1 MTTQPA
7 LFVSHG
13 SPMIVAEP
21 GAARDFLS
29 GLGDMLARPAA
40 ILVVSAHHDM
50 SGAVVTTAAHPG
62 TIHDFGGFP
71 EALYALNYPA
81 PGAPD
86 LAARV
91 AALVAGA
98 GVPVQTD
105 PVRGF
110 DHGAWVPLLLGWPA
124 ADIPVVQLSISSEHS
139 PDWHYRIGQALAP
152 LRAENVLVIGSGSLT
167 HNLREVFVARRT
179 VDSPTPD
186 WVSVFADWMHARLSA
201 GETRAVLDAIEVAPE
216 GHRNHPTPDHLLPLF
231 TALGAGGAD
240 ATATRLHHSYTYG
253 VLAMDAYS
261 FD

>member
-29 GLGDMLARPAA
+29 GLGDMLERPAA

-71 EALYALNYPA
+71 EQLYRLDYPA

-91 AALVAGA
+91 AALVEAA
-98 GVPVQTD
+98 GVPVHAD
-105 PVRGF
+105 PSRGF

-124 ADIPVVQLSISSEHS
+124 ADIPVVQLSISSAHS
-139 PDWHYRIGQALAP
+139 ADWHHRIGLALAP
-152 LRAENVLVIGSGSLT
+152 LRAENVLVIGSGSMT
-167 HNLREVFVARRT
+167 HNLREVFAARRT
-179 VDSPTPD
+179 VDAPTPE
-186 WVSVFADWMHARLSA
+186 WVSAFADWMHARLIA
-201 GETRAVLDAIEVAPE
+201 GDTRAVLDAIEVAPE
-216 GHRNHPTPDHLLPLF
+216 GRRNHPTSDHLLPLH
-231 TALGAGGAD
+231 TALGAGGAGS
-240 ATATRLHHSYTYG
+240 TATRLHHSYTYG

-261 FD
+261 FV